1 MATGLGD
8 TEFFIRLMIWL
19 CLKDNTHR
27 NSQMCIV
34 TGPNQDIAIGLIKR
48 MKEVFRSHNITF
60 AKVNSIEI

>member
-1 MATGLGD
+1 
-8 TEFFIRLMIWL
+8 MIWL
-19 CLKDNTHR
+19 CLKDNTYR

-48 MKEVFRSHNITF
+48 MKGVFRSHNITF